1 MTLSPSP
8 SLFSL
13 TPPNQVEG
21 PAEGALL
28 QKCLPF
34 LGQDGQRVAGASGQG
49 GFAMEM

>member
-13 TPPNQVEG
+13 TPPSQVEG
-21 PAEGALL
+21 SAKGALL

-34 LGQDGQRVAGASGQG
+34 LGQDDQRVAGASGQG
-49 GFAMEM
+49 SFPMEM